1 MKTDKAEIK
10 FQLHE
15 GRDKQTL
22 LDRYLKY
29 DSAQDYRQDFINPYT
44 GENIESKLL
53 GSMREEDSIT
63 SKQNFQAIGFEQE
76 LNYDSHDDITNLS
89 ELIKNKRQEKVIK
102 DTKN

>member
-53 GSMREEDSIT
+53 GSMREEISPIA
-63 SKQNFQAIGFEQE
+63 KQDFKDVNFEQE
-76 LNYDSHDDITNLS
+76 LNYDSNDDITNLS
-89 ELIKNKRQEKVIK
+89 ELIKKKKLEKTNYNKE
-102 DTKN
+102 